1 MRILVVEDEDSIR
14 TALVR
19 AFTRDGHEVRA
30 AADLG
35 EAQAF
40 VSGWTPDLAVSDLKL
55 PDGNGLDL
63 MDRLRVPFIML
74 SGYATYD
81 DAVRALRCGAVDF
94 FTKPVAIKDIRAAI
108 GGARRPTG
116 PPTQVIWSEAAA
128 APIAARQLFSHLSGP
143 LARLAVAELACSA
156 ATGRLSVHADE
167 RGTRVWLDGANN
179 WAQFTERSA
188 WLTAHGVRLTAS
200 PEAVVAVV
208 DKEPETTYD
217 ESTERL
223 WSQELVAGRAVQ
235 AGSWVTAGSWLLASV
250 QAGAGPF
257 IGLSGRLVTACA
269 TCGVSIRTAPESL
282 TQPGV
287 GGEERAGLFDDDGIG
302 SPVA

>member
-14 TALVR
+14 SALVR

-35 EAQAF
+35 EAQGL

-116 PPTQVIWSEAAA
+116 PPTQVIWSEPSAAQSG
-128 APIAARQLFSHLSGP
+128 ARQLFSHVSGR
-143 LARLAVAELACSA
+143 LARLTVAELACSA
-156 ATGRLSVHADE
+156 EAGRLSIHADE
-167 RGTRVWLDGANN
+167 RGVRVWLDGANI
-179 WAQFTERSA
+179 WSQVPERGA
-188 WLTAHGVRLTAS
+188 WLAAHGVRLTSS
-200 PEAVVAVV
+200 PETVVAVI
-208 DKEPETTYD
+208 DKEPESSYD
-217 ESTERL
+217 EPAERL
-223 WSQELVAGRAVQ
+223 WSQELVVGRAVQ

-250 QAGAGPF
+250 RAGAGPF
-257 IGLSGRLVTACA
+257 IGLPERLVTACA
-269 TCGVSIRTAPESL
+269 ACGVSIRTAPESL